1 MAKKLTIDAL
11 EDARRKT
18 ILHEEDGVHRVES
31 RQDCQHIVDAARVLS
46 YETPGK
52 DFRLVGFIPES
63 VLNQALVEGWA
74 NDKQRIRSWLNE
86 NPHFKVH
93 KG

>member
-1 MAKKLTIDAL
+1 MGKALLDANIESRRLTIF
-11 EDARRKT
+11 
-18 ILHEEDGVHRVES
+18 HEQDGVHRVES
-31 RQDCQHIVDAARVLS
+31 RQDCDAIVEHARALS

-52 DFRLVGFIPES
+52 EFRLVGFMPEAA
-63 VLNQALVEGWA
+63 LNQAFLEGWA
-74 NDKQRIRSWLNE
+74 DDPKAIRRWLGL